1 MTGKGIRYE
10 WRFKRKLE
18 ARRGIVFVLRTA
30 ASHGPFDLISLHN
43 ANGASWV
50 GFWQL
55 KSSKMGCVAA
65 TNLITQLWLK
75 HGMPHDCVY
84 NVVPRTK
91 DREFCEHC
99 PMPTWRRRPR
109 EGGSGVVRRP
119 DAARSRPDTFRKG
132 R

>member
-10 WRFKRKLE
+10 WRFKRALE

-43 ANGASWV
+43 SNGASWG

-84 NVVPRTK
+84 NVVHRTK
-91 DREFCEHC
+91 KKEFCEH
-99 PMPTWRRRPR
+99 
-109 EGGSGVVRRP
+109 
-119 DAARSRPDTFRKG
+119 
-132 R
+132 